1 MHRSDRTYRN
11 CSNQAERKTFLTILF
26 LKADKTA
33 LLVLLGPCLFLSQT
47 FFLVHR
53 AGHHL
58 ILPLFSSLIF
68 CLFFGAAA
76 LFVEHWLDRLARI
89 FRLRFNRILS
99 LFLLFFILLV
109 GYLLL
114 TSSLISAPMTLVL
127 RTCSFPPESV
137 NLFSLQNT
145 SCALAL
151 ALVSWL
157 RRLLPLL
164 RKTDGQPMLH
174 FRLTNH

>member
-11 CSNQAERKTFLTILF
+11 CSNRVGRKTLLTNLF
-26 LKADKTA
+26 FKADKTA
-33 LLVLLGPCLFLSQT
+33 FFLLLGPCLFLSQT
-47 FFLVHR
+47 FLLVHR

-58 ILPLFSSLIF
+58 ILPLFCSLIF
-68 CLFFGAAA
+68 CLFFCAAS
-76 LFVEHWLDRLARI
+76 LFVEHWLDRLAKI

-127 RTCSFPPESV
+127 SACSFPPESV
-137 NLFSLQNT
+137 NLFSLQN
-145 SCALAL
+145 SNCALAL

-157 RRLLPLL
+157 RRLLPVL